1 MYRSNK
7 SSFGSSS
14 GSGSGSGSFNKY
26 GSGSFNDSPVEVGSQ
41 YDVKIED
48 TARQGD
54 GIARIS
60 GLVVFVPNTK
70 VNDSVKIEIKSI
82 KRNCAVAEVVEASE
96 EAESSSDVE

>member
-1 MYRSNK
+1 VYKSNN

-14 GSGSGSGSFNKY
+14 SSFGSY
-26 GSGSFNDSPVEVGSQ
+26 GSGSSKDSPVKVGEK

-70 VNDSVKIEIKSI
+70 INDSVKVEIKEI
-82 KRNCAVAEVVEASE
+82 KRNCAVAEVVEVPE
-96 EAESSSDVE
+96 EVTTLGEVE

>member
-1 MYRSNK
+1 MYKSNN

-14 GSGSGSGSFNKY
+14 SSFGSY
-26 GSGSFNDSPVEVGSQ
+26 GSGSSKDSPVKVGEK

-70 VNDSVKIEIKSI
+70 INDSVKVEIKEI
-82 KRNCAVAEVVEASE
+82 KRNCAVAEVVEVPE
-96 EAESSSDVE
+96 EVTTLGEVE

>member
-7 SSFGSSS
+7 NSFGSS
-14 GSGSGSGSFNKY
+14 FNSY
-26 GSGSFNDSPVEVGSQ
+26 GSGTYNDAPVDVGEQ

-70 VNDSVKIEIKSI
+70 VNDSVKIEIKTV
-82 KRNCAVAEVVEASE
+82 KRNCAVAEVVDAPE
-96 EAESSSDVE
+96 ETTTSSDVE

>member
-1 MYRSNK
+1 MYRSNQ
-7 SSFGSSS
+7 SSFGGSSFNR
-14 GSGSGSGSFNKY
+14 SGSGSFN
-26 GSGSFNDSPVEVGSQ
+26 DAPVDVGKQ

-60 GLVVFVPNTK
+60 GLVIFVPNTK

-82 KRNCAVAEVVEASE
+82 KRNCAVAEVVEVPE
-96 EAESSSDVE
+96 EVEALGEVE

>member
-7 SSFGSSS
+7 SSFGSSFK
-14 GSGSGSGSFNKY
+14 GY
-26 GSGSFNDSPVEVGSQ
+26 GSGSFNDAPVDVGKQ

-70 VNDSVKIEIKSI
+70 INDSVKIEIKEI
-82 KRNCAVAEVVEASE
+82 KRNCAVAEVVAVPE
-96 EAESSSDVE
+96 EVATLGELE

>member
-1 MYRSNK
+1 MYRSNTR
-7 SSFGSSS
+7 SFGSSFKS
-14 GSGSGSGSFNKY
+14 YASRSF
-26 GSGSFNDSPVEVGSQ
+26 DVPVKVGEK

-70 VNDSVKIEIKSI
+70 INDSVKIEIKEI
-82 KRNCAVAEVVEASE
+82 KRNCAIAEVVAVPE
-96 EAESSSDVE
+96 EVTTLGEVE

>member
-1 MYRSNK
+1 V
-7 SSFGSSS
+7 
-14 GSGSGSGSFNKY
+14 
-26 GSGSFNDSPVEVGSQ
+26 DVGSQ

-70 VNDSVKIEIKSI
+70 INDSVKIEIMEI
-82 KRNCAVAEVVEASE
+82 KRNCAVAEVVVVPE
-96 EAESSSDVE
+96 EVTTLGQAE

>member
-1 MYRSNK
+1 VYRSNK
-7 SSFGSSS
+7 SSFGSSYNS
-14 GSGSGSGSFNKY
+14 Y
-26 GSGSFNDSPVEVGSQ
+26 GRGSFNDAPVDVGKQ

-70 VNDSVKIEIKSI
+70 INDSVKIEIKAI
-82 KRNCAVAEVVEASE
+82 KRNCAVAEVVEVPE
-96 EAESSSDVE
+96 EVESLGEVE

>member
-1 MYRSNK
+1 VYKSNQ
-7 SSFGSSS
+7 SSYGS
-14 GSGSGSGSFNKY
+14 SFNKY
-26 GSGSFNDSPVEVGSQ
+26 GSGSYNDSPVDVGSQ

-70 VNDSVKIEIKSI
+70 VNDSVKIEIKQI

-96 EAESSSDVE
+96 EAEASEETVSDVE

>member
-1 MYRSNK
+1 VN
-7 SSFGSSS
+7 
-14 GSGSGSGSFNKY
+14 
-26 GSGSFNDSPVEVGSQ
+26 VGTQ

-70 VNDSVKIEIKSI
+70 INDSVNVEIKEI
-82 KRNCAVAEVVEASE
+82 KRNCAVAEVVVVPE
-96 EAESSSDVE
+96 EVTTLGQVE